1 MPLFFWVDPNMVW
14 PYVKGLQVNGMDY
27 HRSRWMSIDQ
37 AARVKQF
44 A

>member
-1 MPLFFWVDPNMVW
+1 MPLFFWASPNLVW
-14 PYVKGLQVNGMDY
+14 PYVKGRHENSMDK
-27 HRSRWMSIDQ
+27 HRSRWVSIDQ